1 MLEIFKIVL
10 LATVEGITILL
21 PVSSLGH
28 FSLLKEVLGYTDE
41 NFNASFYYALFS
53 LSAVLALYIYYGK
66 MHRRILA
73 NMFKSKK
80 NIKNEKEQAYKTAG
94 RNILLSMAPL
104 AVLAIP
110 TSKSRFVGSLW
121 TYFLSDGSLIFVGVA
136 SIFCSVLM
144 FISIWYLKNGTEDK
158 TSLLK
163 PKNAVFFGIFQI
175 PAYIFPGL
183 SHVGVG
189 ASRTAVCDIDRKNV
203 FKEAFL
209 YITPAYLVVNL
220 FRVIYYAL
228 TVGGINAIA
237 SVIGFVLSFILSF
250 SVLTVVNKFFTSRS
264 YTAFAVYT
272 LLFGVLVAATSVIQ
286 MFA

>member
-1 MLEIFKIVL
+1 MFEIFKIVL
-10 LATVEGITILL
+10 LAVVEGITVLL

-53 LSAVLALYIYYGK
+53 LAAVLALYIYYAK
-66 MHRRILA
+66 THKKILI
-73 NMFKSKK
+73 NTFKSESK
-80 NIKNEKEQAYKTAG
+80 IKNEKELAYKTAG
-94 RNILLSMAPL
+94 KNILLSMAPL

-121 TYFLSDGSLIFVGVA
+121 SYFLSDGSLLFVGVA
-136 SIFCSVLM
+136 SVFCSILM
-144 FISIWYLKNGTEDK
+144 FISIWYLGHATEDK

-163 PKNAVFFGIFQI
+163 KKNAIFFGIFQI

-183 SHVGVG
+183 SHVAVG
-189 ASRTAVCDIDRKNV
+189 ASRTAICDIDRKNV

-220 FRVIYYAL
+220 FRVIYYAI
-228 TVGGINAIA
+228 TVGSINVIA
-237 SVIGFVLSFILSF
+237 SVIGFVVSFVLSFI
-250 SVLTVVNKFFTSRS
+250 VLGVVNKFFTSRA
-264 YTAFAVYT
+264 YTAFGVYT
-272 LLFGVLVAATSVIQ
+272 LIFGVLVTATSLIQ

>member
-1 MLEIFKIVL
+1 MIETLKIVL
-10 LATVEGITILL
+10 LSIVEGITVLL

-28 FSLLKEVLGYTDE
+28 FSLVKEVFGFTDE

-53 LSAVLALYIYYGK
+53 LGAVLALYIFYGK
-66 MHRRILA
+66 MHKNVLA

-80 NIKNEKEQAYKTAG
+80 NITDEKSMAFNRAG
-94 RNILLSMAPL
+94 RNVLLSLAPL

-121 TYFLSDGSLIFVGVA
+121 TYFLSDGSLLFVGIS
-136 SIFCSVLM
+136 SIFCAILM
-144 FISIWYLKNGTEDK
+144 FISVWYLKQNVDE
-158 TSLLK
+158 TSTLLE

-183 SHVGVG
+183 SHVAIGV
-189 ASRTAVCDIDRKNV
+189 SRTSICDIDKKNI

-209 YITPAYLVVNL
+209 YIAPAYLIVNL
-220 FRVIYYAL
+220 FRVIYYAV
-228 TVGGINAIA
+228 TVGGINIVA
-237 SVIGFVLSFILSF
+237 SIIGFIISFAISFFVLK
-250 SVLTVVNKFFTSRS
+250 TVNKYFNSKS
-264 YTAFAVYT
+264 YTAFTVYT
-272 LLFGVLVAATSVIQ
+272 LVFGVAVTAVSAIQ

>member
-1 MLEIFKIVL
+1 MFEIFKIVL
-10 LATVEGITILL
+10 LAAVQGITVLL

-41 NFNASFYYALFS
+41 NFNAGFYYALFT
-53 LSAVLALYIYYGK
+53 LSAVLALYIYYAK
-66 MHRRILA
+66 MHKKILV
-73 NMFKSKK
+73 NMFKPQK

-94 RNILLSMAPL
+94 KNILLSMAPL

-136 SIFCSVLM
+136 SVFCAILM
-144 FISIWYLKNGTEDK
+144 FISIWYLKQGTEEK
-158 TSLLK
+158 TTLLK

-183 SHVGVG
+183 SHVAVG

-220 FRVIYYAL
+220 FRVIYYAI
-228 TVGGINAIA
+228 TVGGINVITC
-237 SVIGFVLSFILSF
+237 VIGFLLSFVLSFLA
-250 SVLTVVNKFFTSRS
+250 LTLVNKFFTSRA

-272 LLFGVLVAATSVIQ
+272 LLFGVLVTATSLIQ

>member
-1 MLEIFKIVL
+1 MFEIFKIVL
-10 LATVEGITILL
+10 LAIVEGITVLL

-53 LSAVLALYIYYGK
+53 LGAVLALYIYYAK
-66 MHRRILA
+66 MHKKILS

-80 NIKNEKEQAYKTAG
+80 NIKNEKERAYKTAG

-121 TYFLSDGSLIFVGVA
+121 TYFLSDGSLLFVGVA
-136 SIFCSVLM
+136 SIFCAILM
-144 FISIWYLKNGTEDK
+144 FISIWYLKQENIEK
-158 TSLLK
+158 TSLLEK
-163 PKNAVFFGIFQI
+163 KNAVFFGIFQI

-183 SHVGVG
+183 SHVAVG
-189 ASRTAVCDIDRKNV
+189 ASRTSVCDIDRKNV
-203 FKEAFL
+203 FKEAYL

-220 FRVIYYAL
+220 FRVIYYAI
-228 TVGGINAIA
+228 TVGNINIIA
-237 SVIGFVLSFILSF
+237 SVIGFVVSFILSF
-250 SVLTVVNKFFTSRS
+250 LILGVVNRFFNSRA
-264 YTAFAVYT
+264 YTAFSVYT
-272 LLFGVLVAATSVIQ
+272 LLFGILVVATSLIQ
-286 MFA
+286 MLA